1 MRHPAAVCI
10 AVFALWAMPV
20 LAQDSPTGQQLLND
34 WMDILRS
41 LSRILIIGTSA
52 LGIVLAAVSLF
63 KTYNADSDSERA
75 RHLSAALFSGVI
87 GITGVVIGW
96 ISGLLIPT

>member
-1 MRHPAAVCI
+1 MNKSVAFTAMLV
-10 AVFALWAMPV
+10 ALWAVPV
-20 LAQDSPTGQQLLND
+20 LAQESPTGQQLLSD

-52 LGIVLAAVSLF
+52 LGIIFAAVSLF
-63 KTYNADSDSERA
+63 KTYNADSDTDRA
-75 RHLSAALFSGVI
+75 RQLSAALFSGVI

>member
-1 MRHPAAVCI
+1 MRKTTFLLIALLAAPA
-10 AVFALWAMPV
+10 FA
-20 LAQDSPTGQQLLND
+20 QETPTGQQLLSD

-52 LGIVLAAVSLF
+52 LGIIFAARSMF
-63 KTYNADSDSERA
+63 NAYNADGDAERA
-75 RHLSAALFSGVI
+75 RHFSAAFFAGII

-96 ISGLLIPT
+96 VSGLLVPS